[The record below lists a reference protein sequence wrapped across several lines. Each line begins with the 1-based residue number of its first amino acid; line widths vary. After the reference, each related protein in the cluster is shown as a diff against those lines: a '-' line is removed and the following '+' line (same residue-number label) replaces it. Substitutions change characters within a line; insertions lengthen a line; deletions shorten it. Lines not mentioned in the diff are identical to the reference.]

1 VDESTPGLGSR
12 RHPRAKP
19 IAAAIALLLALA
31 AGVLAVDHWSEEE
44 ATAEPTSTST
54 TATTAPTTTAPATA
68 VPASVDLATPNGP
81 IPLYDRPNGTQIGHY
96 QDWYG
101 YTITSPIVQEG
112 FGWAQIM
119 MPQRPNETTAWVRTS
134 DITRSSTDYRIVV
147 ERAKTHATGFKGG
160 QPLFDF
166 ALGMGKS
173 STPTPLGRF
182 FVAVVEHD
190 LGHGYGPIV
199 LDLSAHSEAIQ
210 SWQGAGDA
218 IIAFHGPFGAQDLI
232 RRGGGYV
239 SNGCMRM
246 LPEDQIK
253 LDVIPVGTPVDIVEQ
268 L

>member
-1 VDESTPGLGSR
+1 VDESTPGLRSR
-12 RHPRAKP
+12 RRRAVP
-19 IAAAIALLLALA
+19 IAAAVVLVLAIVGA
-31 AGVLAVDHWSEEE
+31 FVAVDHWWEPE
-44 ATAEPTSTST
+44 ATAEPTTTST
-54 TATTAPTTTAPATA
+54 TATTAPAAEAPATA

-81 IPLYDRPNGTQIGHY
+81 VPLYDRPNGTQIGTY

-101 YTITSPIVQEG
+101 YTVTSPIVQEG

-119 MPQRPNETTAWVRTS
+119 MPQRPNESKAWVRVS
-134 DITRSSTDYRIVV
+134 DFTRTSTDYRIVV
-147 ERAKTHATGFKGG
+147 ERSKTHATVYKGG
-160 QPLFDF
+160 QPAFEF
-166 ALGMGKS
+166 AIGMGKS
-173 STPTPLGRF
+173 STPTPVGQF

-190 LGHGYGPIV
+190 VGHGYGPIV

-246 LPEDQIK
+246 LPEDQAK
-253 LDVIPVGTPVDIVEQ
+253 LAVIPTGTPVDI
-268 L
+268 LA